1 MSHTSIIA
9 SEGLPIVAVF
19 AIAAAAFWVLGWYK
33 AAVLLT
39 ALSVFTLWFFRNPER
54 HVPTGD
60 KVVVAPADGRIVFV
74 GEVDEGRHLKAKAVK
89 VSIFMNVFN
98 VHVNR
103 APESGR
109 VEAVNYNPGKFVSAN
124 LDKASLD
131 NEQNAV
137 VMQTSGGRVAFVQI
151 AGLIARRIVCWVKP
165 GDTLKR
171 GERFGLIMFGS
182 RVDVYLPVGSSV
194 KVKPGDS
201 TTAGETVIAGLP

>member
-1 MSHTSIIA
+1 LSHTSIIA